1 MKMIRNAI
9 LYMVALL
16 LYTTTNAQVYDT
28 TQYYGKMNYVFHHVN
43 KTPITTGLLKE
54 YGIEFLNFDNYNG
67 LSLHDSNFVSLEE
80 LRQLY
85 TDLYSSQIN
94 GNAQLLYSNSVSFMQ
109 PQS

>member
-1 MKMIRNAI
+1 MMIKNAV
-9 LYMVALL
+9 LCMAVLL
-16 LYTTTNAQVYDT
+16 LCKFTNAQVYDT

-43 KTPITTGLLKE
+43 KTPITTGLLKD

-67 LSLHDSNFVSLEE
+67 LNLHDSNFVSLEE

-85 TDLYSSQIN
+85 TGLYSSQIN
-94 GNAQLLYSNSVSFMQ
+94 ANAQLLYSNSVSFMQ